1 MEDGFFTMG
10 KKVKQ
15 FEKDFS
21 ISESDAQQI
30 EEFSKNIDM
39 QDIGLF
45 WQLTIKTIDDLR
57 IVGNENLALEMY
69 VMQLAHLKNLDERK
83 EEIFNSNKFYL

>member
-1 MEDGFFTMG
+1 MT
-10 KKVKQ
+10 
-15 FEKDFS
+15 
-21 ISESDAQQI
+21 ISESETMMI
-30 EEFSKNIDM
+30 EKFSKNIDM

-69 VMQLAHLKNLDERK
+69 VMQLCHLKNLEEKGETDIQNDNISASK
-83 EEIFNSNKFYL
+83 EKMFV